1 MELWILALFVLIAV
15 WRKQNNSISRRRVFS
30 FLCSM
35 HQPQLRQE
43 AQAPEQWRTHNCMA
57 QGSAVILGLNV
68 RPIPAHS
75 WEWKYQI
82 WSCVSDTHL
91 SGPEPWWHEAFSSN
105 MTAALPAGTNKQ
117 NLKQPQHSMSSSNP
131 TLHCHEAPLCPN
143 LWVFLASSWRLMTT
157 TSWPHCLSHVPRA
170 ILIPISPPYPP
181 PTPDKPCVLFVVWC
195 RNISSI
201 FFFIRCRS
209 LDPEETFGLC
219 WTGWNQCNLF
229 LLQA

>member
-1 MELWILALFVLIAV
+1 MVLKLVMGLWIVALFVLTAV

-35 HQPQLRQE
+35 HQPQLHQE

-75 WEWKYQI
+75 WEWKHQI

-91 SGPEPWWHEAFSSN
+91 SGPEPWWHEAFSRN

-143 LWVFLASSWRLMTT
+143 LWGFFSLIVAVNDDNILAPLPLTCSSGNTD
-157 TSWPHCLSHVPRA
+157 SY
-170 ILIPISPPYPP
+170 LIPL
-181 PTPDKPCVLFVVWC
+181 TPHPRLTNPVC
-195 RNISSI
+195 
-201 FFFIRCRS
+201 S
-209 LDPEETFGLC
+209 L
-219 WTGWNQCNLF
+219 
-229 LLQA
+229 